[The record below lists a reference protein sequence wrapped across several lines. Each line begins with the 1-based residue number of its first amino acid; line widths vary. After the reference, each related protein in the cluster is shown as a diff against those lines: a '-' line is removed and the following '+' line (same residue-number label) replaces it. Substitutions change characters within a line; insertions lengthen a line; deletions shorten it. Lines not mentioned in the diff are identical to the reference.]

1 MAGFTFLVA
10 IVLLGV
16 GMNQNIRY
24 GDELSKYYPFVLTLI
39 SGFGAAAVLIG
50 LVMTTAGSPQ
60 AGLILG
66 GLVVMVGAQL
76 PALKQANE
84 AMAEAKERGMKDYKS
99 LGPVPV
105 FIRLT
110 LVGLGKVG
118 HILLTCTLIGIPLYR
133 MMVNMSNTVDAYC
146 AQVDL
151 REQLAALKAQEAAA
165 QAEKATAPGQKAQS
179 QKAAAPEKKAQ
190 SQNSAN
196 QSQRTQSQKA
206 ATNQKPQNAAAQAE
220 NVKTAAGTDNE
231 QTMDAKEYY
240 ELGLKYITGD
250 GVAADMGKACE
261 YLAKAADG
269 GIGSAD
275 FYLGHIFF
283 TQGEA
288 VDVNDADFGAKLSQ
302 LFMGGAMRFGRAL
315 ESGDDAA
322 IKQTVETI
330 AGVNETRYNN
340 GPIKG
345 VFEQAMGAELKKVVP
360 RLAERKDAAA
370 CYALGQMYV
379 YGVGVE
385 QDYIA
390 AKQLFESGA
399 ANGHQP
405 SEKMLTNPIFDED
418 DEEE

>member
-1 MAGFTFLVA
+1 MAENVAGFLFLAAV
-10 IVLLGV
+10 VLLGV
-16 GMNQNIRY
+16 GMSQNIKY
-24 GDELSKYYPFVLTLI
+24 GDELSKHYPFFLTLI

-50 LVMTTAGSPQ
+50 LVMTAADSPQ
-60 AGLILG
+60 AGMILI

-105 FIRLT
+105 FIRLA

-151 REQLAALKAQEAAA
+151 REQLAAMKAQEAAA
-165 QAEKATAPGQKAQS
+165 QAEKATAPGQKAQP
-179 QKAAAPEKKAQ
+179 QKVTAPEQKTQSQKAQ

-196 QSQRTQSQKA
+196 Q
-206 ATNQKPQNAAAQAE
+206 KPRETAAQAE
-220 NVKTAAGTDNE
+220 NVKAAGTDNE

-261 YLAKAADG
+261 YLSKAADG

-283 TQGEA
+283 TQGES
-288 VDVNDADFGAKLSQ
+288 VDVDDADFGAKLSKF
-302 LFMGGAMRFGRAL
+302 FMGGAMRFGRAL

-345 VFEQAMGAELKKVVP
+345 VFEQAMGEELKKVVS
-360 RLAERKDAAA
+360 RLAEREDGAA

-379 YGVGVE
+379 YGVGVK
-385 QDYIA
+385 QDYITAKQFFENGA
-390 AKQLFESGA
+390 AK
-399 ANGHQP
+399 GHQA
-405 SEKMLTNPIFDED
+405 SEKMLANPIFDED